1 MAEKAQLIALKTKM
15 EERDALEDEHNHVM
29 RRQLSEIC

>member
-15 EERDALEDEHNHVM
+15 QERNAYEYDHSHVM
-29 RRQLSEIC
+29 RGQLSEIC